1 MEFDEI
7 NALIN
12 IEREKFQRDLRN
24 VAADRT
30 PPAHETNIILIM
42 AEHAERAAML
52 NAMRCAHDVQIA
64 MERLNTA
71 MKEHAIQL
79 KKLVSL

>member
-12 IEREKFQRDLRN
+12 IEREKFQRDLRHITTEN
-24 VAADRT
+24 T
-30 PPAHETNIILIM
+30 PTAPKTNIIGTM
-42 AEHAERAAML
+42 AEHAERAALM

-71 MKEHAIQL
+71 MKEHAL
-79 KKLVSL
+79 HMKKLASL

>member
-24 VAADRT
+24 GITVRT
-30 PPAHETNIILIM
+30 PSTQKPNIIRTT